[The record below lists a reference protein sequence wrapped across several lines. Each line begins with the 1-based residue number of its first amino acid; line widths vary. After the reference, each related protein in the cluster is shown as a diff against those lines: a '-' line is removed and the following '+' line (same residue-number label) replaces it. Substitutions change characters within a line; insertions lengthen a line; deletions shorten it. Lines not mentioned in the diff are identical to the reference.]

1 MHNYVISGLH
11 VSSELALPGAI
22 PEASPTA
29 ECEVSIRR
37 GTVPPALAG
46 ATANG
51 PTWEMAGD
59 IFLLRVPR
67 LARFWVTSGREI
79 RVDIEPGVTDHDAA
93 GFVLG
98 TAFGILL
105 HQRGALV
112 LHGAAV
118 AKDGQAIAICG
129 ASGAGKSTLAA
140 ALCREGHV
148 FITDDICV
156 VGFDSRRQ
164 PVVLPD
170 GRQLKLWQE
179 SILRLDLADRR
190 GDAVRESFEKYY
202 IDPFASTTA
211 EPPRLS
217 AIYILREA
225 RPPLKPGIDAL
236 ALPDAV
242 AALDHQAYRPG
253 LRAQIGDPPQM
264 LMQAAAMLSHTKV
277 FMLTRPRDFAQMGG
291 TVALVRAHWDALDP

>member
-1 MHNYVISGLH
+1 MNNYRICGLH
-11 VSSELALPGAI
+11 VASEMELPGAI
-22 PEASPTA
+22 PGLSPESVA
-29 ECEVSIRR
+29 QISIRR
-37 GTVPPALAG
+37 GSVPMTLDG
-46 ATANG
+46 ATSSG

-67 LARFWVTSGREI
+67 IGRFLMIAGREI
-79 RVDIEPGVTDHDAA
+79 TLELDPGTKESDAT

-118 AKDGQAIAICG
+118 AEDGRAVAICG

-140 ALCREGHV
+140 ALCRDGCS
-148 FITDDICV
+148 FAADDLCV
-156 VGFDSRRQ
+156 IALDQHRH

-170 GRQLKLWQE
+170 GRQLKLWKE
-179 SILRLDLADRR
+179 SIDQLDLAARQ
-190 GDAVRESFEKYY
+190 GAAVREAFEKYY
-202 IDPFASTTA
+202 IEPLDRAA

-217 AIYILREA
+217 AIYVLREA
-225 RPPLKPGIDAL
+225 RPPLQEGIEGL

-242 AALDHQAYRPG
+242 RRLDYEAYRPG
-253 LRAQIGDPPQM
+253 LRAKIGHKPEM
-264 LMQAAAMLSHTKV
+264 LAQAASMLAHTKV
-277 FMLTRPRDFAQMGG
+277 FVLTRRRGFEHMPQ
-291 TVALVRAHWDALDP
+291 TVAALRAHWDALGG